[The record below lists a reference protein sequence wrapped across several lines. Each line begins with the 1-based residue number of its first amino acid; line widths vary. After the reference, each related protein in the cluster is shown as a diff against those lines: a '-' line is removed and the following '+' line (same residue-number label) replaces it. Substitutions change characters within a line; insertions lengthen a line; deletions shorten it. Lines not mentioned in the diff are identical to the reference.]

1 MLKHSGLIDSLVQ
14 KLDMAAF
21 GVQLTSISKILNG
34 STNMPQKSSLK
45 FSYTL
50 PAYINIL
57 LSQHVYV

>member
-14 KLDMAAF
+14 KLDIAAF

-45 FSYTL
+45 FAYTL
-50 PAYINIL
+50 RG
-57 LSQHVYV
+57 